1 MTGPAAAAGR
11 RGRLQQ
17 RWGAAAAEGEG
28 AVRRLD
34 PLAAGWACLVEQ
46 DKAWI
51 KGQTLDHAWACRRAG
66 DMASGHAAMDMGT
79 AGGPGASLAA
89 GWPIFGAGL

>member
-1 MTGPAAAAGR
+1 MHG
-11 RGRLQQ
+11 
-17 RWGAAAAEGEG
+17 
-28 AVRRLD
+28 
-34 PLAAGWACLVEQ
+34 LADG
-46 DKAWI
+46 
-51 KGQTLDHAWACRRAG
+51 G